1 MRQDVESMSWLLL
14 ITFERDKFKK
24 ELVSLQAEFQGTVES
39 PEITRLENA
48 VVSQQIK
55 GVPVTTQP
63 WGEDKI

>member
-39 PEITRLENA
+39 PEITRLESE